1 VIGIFAALGRELKP
15 IKACLPDLDE
25 FQESGVRFTIGHLNQ
40 LTIVLIQTGIG
51 WNRALSAAQIAAARF
66 PLRFYISTGFAGA
79 LQDSIQVG
87 DLVIGQKVLSLLPI
101 YPATNASERGRLHP
115 ALPVEGA
122 TQAPITDQKV
132 FICDAAFTQS
142 AGMAAKT
149 FPGTVF
155 FGSLATV
162 GQIVGRVEEKK
173 AIARKSDAI
182 ALDMET
188 AAVADVAEQRRLP
201 FIAVRAVSDILEEEL
216 GLDGNQLLTDQGKF
230 RWLRG
235 IRYLMSHPTALNHL
249 NRLRR
254 QSNLAARSLGFF
266 FREFLPSLSLN

>member
-1 VIGIFAALGRELKP
+1 MIGIFAALGRELKP

-25 FQESGVRFTIGHLNQ
+25 FQESGVWFSIGHLNQ
-40 LTIVLIQTGIG
+40 LTVVLIQTGIG

-66 PLRFYISTGFAGA
+66 PLRLYISTGFTGA

-87 DLVIGQKVLSLLPI
+87 DLVIGQKVFSLVPM
-101 YPATNASERGRLHP
+101 G
-115 ALPVEGA
+115 
-122 TQAPITDQKV
+122 QKV

-142 AGMAAKT
+142 AGTAAKA

-155 FGSLATV
+155 FGSLVTV
-162 GQIVGRVEEKK
+162 GQIVGRVEEKR

-188 AAVADVAEQRRLP
+188 AAVADVAEQRRTP
-201 FIAVRAVSDILEEEL
+201 FIAVRAVSDILEEDL
-216 GLDGNQLLTDQGKF
+216 DLDGNLFLTDQGTF

-235 IRYLMSHPTALNHL
+235 IRYLVSHPTALGHL

-254 QSNLAARSLGFF
+254 QSNLAARSLGLFF
-266 FREFLPSLSLN
+266 QEFLPSLSLN